1 MEISFLLPIGNQF
14 TNYTTLQ
21 LLMTQ
26 PKGNRVAI
34 DFNHEFH
41 FAASVRIIRPQKSRI
56 DLVEYFNWILSQIFP
71 VYLSLDNFSSIFMKN
86 NTYKCTYTFF
96 LK

>member
-1 MEISFLLPIGNQF
+1 
-14 TNYTTLQ
+14 
-21 LLMTQ
+21 MTQ

-56 DLVEYFNWILSQIFP
+56 DLVEYFNYIFSQIFLA
-71 VYLSLDNFSSIFMKN
+71 YLSLNDFSSIFMKN
-86 NTYKCTYTFF
+86 NVQKYIYIF
-96 LK
+96 LKVIHDKR